1 MPAIATTAD
10 AAGPKNRDSAK
21 RADAKFDGPD
31 RLPAITKL
39 ISIDFPAGRGSKGE
53 AAFYAATGIHCEH
66 RRSNPAIDVLDCHD
80 RPSCLP

>member
-1 MPAIATTAD
+1 MPAIATTVD
-10 AAGPKNRDSAK
+10 AVGPKNRDSAK

-53 AAFYAATGIHCEH
+53 AAF
-66 RRSNPAIDVLDCHD
+66 
-80 RPSCLP
+80 